1 MFELQ
6 SSQKAK
12 KDSNNSI
19 IMLFYSS
26 TLLDRGLEAISSWTY
41 FDAETQEEE

>member
-6 SSQKAK
+6 SSK
-12 KDSNNSI
+12 KPKQDANNSI
-19 IMLFYSS
+19 ITLFYSS

-41 FDAETQEEE
+41 FDAEKQEEE